1 MESLKISVNSATCYK
16 NNSVIFS
23 DISIS
28 LKNSEIIIIMGSNGC
43 GKTTLIKSISGIQ
56 NLDSGEIK
64 LNNKNIANIGSDF
77 KEEIV
82 YVGHKNSL
90 NNDLT
95 TIENL
100 EYLSAFDST
109 IDISNTTN
117 IRNLMKNLNIEK
129 YKNYRVS
136 DISEGNKKK
145 ISLMRLLLTKKKIW
159 LLDEPMSSL
168 DDESINMLINIFIE
182 HQKKGGLIFLTTHY
196 DFSKKINAC
205 KVYTM
210 KDAELT

>member
-23 DISIS
+23 DINIS

-64 LNNKNIANIGSDF
+64 LNNKNIATIGSDF

-109 IDISNTTN
+109 TDISNTAN

-159 LLDEPMSSL
+159 LLDEPMSYL

-196 DFSKKINAC
+196 DFSKKISAC

>member
-23 DISIS
+23 DINIS

-64 LNNKNIANIGSDF
+64 LNNKNIATIGSDF

-109 IDISNTTN
+109 TDISNTAN

-145 ISLMRLLLTKKKIW
+145 KREILK
-159 LLDEPMSSL
+159 P
-168 DDESINMLINIFIE
+168 
-182 HQKKGGLIFLTTHY
+182 
-196 DFSKKINAC
+196 
-205 KVYTM
+205 
-210 KDAELT
+210 

>member
-23 DISIS
+23 DINIS

-64 LNNKNIANIGSDF
+64 LNNKNIATIGSDF

-90 NNDLT
+90 NNDL
-95 TIENL
+95 N
-100 EYLSAFDST
+100 A
-109 IDISNTTN
+109 
-117 IRNLMKNLNIEK
+117 LNMEQLQ
-129 YKNYRVS
+129 
-136 DISEGNKKK
+136 K
-145 ISLMRLLLTKKKIW
+145 IGLLTLCLK
-159 LLDEPMSSL
+159 
-168 DDESINMLINIFIE
+168 
-182 HQKKGGLIFLTTHY
+182 LT
-196 DFSKKINAC
+196 
-205 KVYTM
+205 
-210 KDAELT
+210 